1 MQAAS
6 PMVRQALSARSCA
19 RKGLGMQN
27 GLYVALSAQVA
38 LERRLATI
46 ASNVANMNTV
56 GYCADG
62 VKFEEEVARAGGVAT
77 AYVTPGA
84 DYISRRPGA
93 LTKTDNPLDV
103 AVQGDGWL
111 SISAGAGVAYTRD
124 GRMRISEAG
133 DLQTLNGNAVLDA
146 GGAPIALDPSAG
158 APVISAD
165 GMINQNGRQV
175 GAIGL
180 FAIDSDAKLTRAENS
195 GVIPDKP
202 ATPILDST
210 QNGLVQGTVEGSNVD
225 PIREMTKLIAVTRT
239 FDGVNAE
246 VAQTETSLQDAIKS
260 LAA

>member
-1 MQAAS
+1 MQS
-6 PMVRQALSARSCA
+6 
-19 RKGLGMQN
+19 

-38 LERRLATI
+38 LQRRLETI
-46 ASNVANMNTV
+46 AGNVANLNTA
-56 GYCADG
+56 GYRADG
-62 VKFEEEVARAGGVAT
+62 VTFEAEFARAGGAPT

-84 DYISRRPGA
+84 DYISRRSGG

-111 SISAGAGVAYTRD
+111 SISTSAGTAYTRD
-124 GRMRISEAG
+124 GRMRISESG
-133 DLQTLNGNAVLDA
+133 DLQTLTGNAVLDA
-146 GGAPIALDPSAG
+146 GGAPIALDPAAG

-175 GAIGL
+175 GALGL
-180 FAIDSDAKLTRAENS
+180 FAIEPDAKLRRAENS

-210 QNGLVQGTVEGSNVD
+210 QNGLVQGSVEGANVD
-225 PIREMTKLIAVTRT
+225 PIREMAKLIEVTRA
-239 FDGVNAE
+239 FDGVNTE
-246 VAQTETSLQDAIKS
+246 VTQTEASLQDAIKA